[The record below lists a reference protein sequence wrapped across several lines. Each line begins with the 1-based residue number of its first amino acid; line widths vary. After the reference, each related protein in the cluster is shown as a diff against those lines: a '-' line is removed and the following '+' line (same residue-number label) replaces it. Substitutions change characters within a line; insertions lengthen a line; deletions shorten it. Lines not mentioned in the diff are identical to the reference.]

1 MSANGR
7 TYERLTKLFLEE
19 MNVEVPS
26 VETDLLET
34 GVLDSLRFVE
44 LLMHLENEFGI
55 VVSLEDLE
63 IDHFRSIARIADL
76 VSNHD
81 GH

>member
-7 TYERLTKLFLEE
+7 TYERLTKLFLEQ

-34 GVLDSLRFVE
+34 GVLDSLRLVE
-44 LLMHLENEFGI
+44 LLMHLETEFGV
-55 VVSLEDLE
+55 VVSVEDLE
-63 IDHFRSIARIADL
+63 IDHFRSIARIADF
-76 VSNHD
+76 VSRYD

>member
-7 TYERLTKLFLEE
+7 TYERLTKLFLEQ

-34 GVLDSLRFVE
+34 GVLDSLRLVE
-44 LLMHLENEFGI
+44 LLMHLEAEFGV
-55 VVSLEDLE
+55 VVSVEDLE
-63 IDHFRSIARIADL
+63 IDHFRSIARIADF
-76 VSNHD
+76 VSRHD